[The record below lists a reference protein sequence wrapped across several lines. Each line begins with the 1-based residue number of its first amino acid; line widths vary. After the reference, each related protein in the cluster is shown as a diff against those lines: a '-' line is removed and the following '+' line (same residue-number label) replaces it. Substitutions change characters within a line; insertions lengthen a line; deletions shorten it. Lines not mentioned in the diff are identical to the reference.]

1 MATRPH
7 EVLPAVV
14 ERSVEIDADLDEVWR
29 VLTQPDQ
36 GEGGGWLGSSVEL
49 DLRPGGG
56 GRVVDDDGAVREVL
70 MAEVDAPVRL
80 TWHWW
85 HEDGPLSTV
94 EITAT
99 PTSTGT
105 IVRVVE
111 TLDPTAAWTRA
122 GRVTARAG
130 GKPTAWHDAD
140 AVGEAWSSRLGRL
153 SRVASPAGR
162 TLVAVGLG

>member
-1 MATRPH
+1 MATHP
-7 EVLPAVV
+7 EDVLPAVV
-14 ERSVEIDADLDEVWR
+14 QREIEIDAGLDDVWR
-29 VLTQPDQ
+29 VLTDPDQ
-36 GEGGGWLGSSVEL
+36 QDGWLGASVEL

-56 GRVVDDDGAVREVL
+56 GRVVDDDGAIREVL
-70 MAEVDAPVRL
+70 VVDVDAPVRL

-111 TLDPTAAWTRA
+111 TLDPTATSTPP
-122 GRVTARAG
+122 GRVTAKAG
-130 GKPTAWHDAD
+130 GKPTAWHAAD
-140 AVGEAWSSRLGRL
+140 VMGEAWSGRLGRL
-153 SRVASPAGR
+153 SRLAVPAGR
-162 TLVAVGLG
+162 SLAAVGRR

>member
-1 MATRPH
+1 MATHPE

-14 ERSVEIDADLDEVWR
+14 ERSIELDADLVDVWQ
-29 VLTQPDQ
+29 VLTDPEQQ
-36 GEGGGWLGSSVEL
+36 GAWLGSAADL
-49 DLRPGGG
+49 DLRPGGA

-70 MAEVDAPVRL
+70 VTAVDDVAGEPLRL

-105 IVRVVE
+105 LVRVVE
-111 TLDPTAAWTRA
+111 TLDPAAA
-122 GRVTARAG
+122 GVLARRVTARAG
-130 GKPTAWHDAD
+130 GRPMVCTDAD
-140 AVGEAWSSRLGRL
+140 VTGAAWSGRLGRL
-153 SRVASPAGR
+153 GRMVAGAP
-162 TLVAVGLG
+162 LVAVRRG